1 MKKRWWFFLLA
12 GVVVVGAVTINRE
25 PTPETVTTAVLTA
38 GRVEQTISC
47 TGMVES
53 GKTTKISLPITCVIR
68 SIGVKEGDRVEQGD
82 VLATID
88 KEATLA
94 ILEEGSHRAVLAA
107 MDEKITAPS
116 SGVVV
121 AVSAVEGVPLEQG
134 IPCLVLSLEQD
145 LQVRICLR
153 EKDLKVIQPGMVVR
167 LTGDGFA
174 RSVYSGVLTEI
185 SAAARTDTASG
196 TIVEGVVKFDE
207 GESDTSLRLGLTA
220 RATVVTSVTEAGLLV
235 PHEALLNDGDGY
247 YVYLL
252 RDGCAYRQN
261 IQVAGR
267 VAAGILLADRSLEG
281 QTVICHPSKTLRD
294 GMAVEESR

>member
-12 GVVVVGAVTINRE
+12 GVVAVGAVTINGE
-25 PTPETVTTAVLTA
+25 PTPETVTTVVLTA
-38 GRVEQTISC
+38 GRVEQTVSC
-47 TGMVES
+47 TGVVES
-53 GKTTKISLPITCVIR
+53 GKATKISLPITCVIR
-68 SIGVKEGDRVEQGD
+68 SVGVKEGDRVEQGD
-82 VLATID
+82 ILATID

-94 ILEEGSHRAVLAA
+94 TMGEESQRIALAA
-107 MDEKITAPS
+107 IDEKITAPN

-121 AVSAVEGVPLEQG
+121 AVNAVEGVPLEQG
-134 IPCLVLSLEQD
+134 MPCVVMSLEQD

-185 SAAARTDTASG
+185 SAAARTDTTSG
-196 TIVEGVVKFDE
+196 TIIEGVVKFDE

-220 RATVVTSVTEAGLLV
+220 RATVVTSVTETGLLV
-235 PHEALLNDGDGY
+235 PHEAVLNDGDGY

-252 RDGCAYRQN
+252 RDGCASRQN
-261 IQVAGR
+261 IQVVGQ
-267 VAAGILLADRSLEG
+267 VATGILLADRTLEG

-294 GMAVEESR
+294 GMAVEELR

>member
-25 PTPETVTTAVLTA
+25 PTPETVTTAVLRA

-82 VLATID
+82 ILATID

-94 ILEEGSHRAVLAA
+94 TMGEESQRIALAA
-107 MDEKITAPS
+107 IDEKITAPS

-134 IPCLVLSLEQD
+134 MPCVVMSLEQD

-252 RDGCAYRQN
+252 RDGCASRQN
-261 IQVAGR
+261 IQVVGR